1 MNKRRS
7 KYPKELFQWIMD
19 LTAVIDL
26 NTDKPRYTASEI
38 ASILNKRMPSLHLNK
53 NKVLSQKNKG
63 GGCIPDP
70 IQRHL
75 HRSGIRK
82 PSYDKALVN
91 HLNRAYGMSEEEQ
104 SRRRAI
110 DALKGDNRFRKANS
124 NAPYTR
130 EEYVQGWTFN

>member
-26 NTDKPRYTASEI
+26 NTGKPRYTASEI

-63 GGCIPDP
+63 GGCVPDP

-75 HRSGIRK
+75 HRKGPRE
-82 PSYDKALVN
+82 PAYDKACA
-91 HLNRAYGMSEEEQ
+91 NRMNRDYISDEEQ
-104 SRRRAI
+104 SRRRVI
-110 DALKGDNRFRKANS
+110 DALKGDKRFPKANS
-124 NAPYTR
+124 DKPYER
-130 EEYVQGWTFN
+130 ENVQFWTF